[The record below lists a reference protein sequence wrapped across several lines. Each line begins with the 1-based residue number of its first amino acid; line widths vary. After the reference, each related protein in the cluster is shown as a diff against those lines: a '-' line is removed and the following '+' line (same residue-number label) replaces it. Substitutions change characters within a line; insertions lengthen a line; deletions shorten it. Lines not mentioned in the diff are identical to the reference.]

1 MEIEAQ
7 VYEGDSGTTLSV
19 RIWDGGESHDDFIVY
34 RGPESVGVIVE
45 IDGALAAEASYSPV
59 YDRSD
64 HRGDARCGY
73 CDVREQTERL
83 EIPQ

>member
-19 RIWDGGESHDDFIVY
+19 RIWDGGESQDDFIVY